1 VRAIVGP
8 KVLDMHIT
16 RAAVAAPLLLATLPF
31 AAPARGQN
39 ALDRV
44 QSPVT
49 KEDRAAE
56 ERTPPRP
63 AARVEIEA
71 PAAVVES
78 ARSVLVGAIVLR
90 GLHALAPGDFA
101 DILATRVGQTL
112 SPQALSELATAI
124 AARARSRGLV
134 FASAWIGPQQ
144 LQNGVLT
151 VDIDEGRIDEIRF
164 DGAEQA
170 AVRAALAPL
179 ANGAPVRMGEL
190 EHRLLIA
197 GDIDGV
203 RIRSTRYLRDK
214 GKGVL
219 LVKVTSDR
227 VAGRATLANEGTRP
241 LGPEQLTLQADF
253 NALFA
258 ADDSLTLTWSG
269 TAFEPDE
276 LQFGRVRYEKRISR
290 SGTELAV
297 SASGSVANP
306 GAYLNP
312 LGIRSRS
319 WYVGATML
327 QPLWR
332 RRSESLWLE
341 GELGMRNLSQWR
353 SGRKV
358 RDDRVVAARATLYGY
373 TDLAGGRLRVSTTL
387 SQGLGI
393 LDATEMGDP
402 LASRRDADGTFTSL
416 SAWTDWTSDVGGDV
430 SVRLAVLSQLSSQP
444 LLISEEIGL
453 GGTGFLRGYDWSER
467 RGDQGVMG
475 LAELRYL
482 WDHPLGLARR
492 AQLYA
497 FVDAGKVTNQDGGF
511 GSGSL
516 ASAGG
521 GVRADLTRTFGANL
535 ELALP
540 LSGPRYD
547 TGNEAPKVNFKLQKA
562 F

>member
-1 VRAIVGP
+1 
-8 KVLDMHIT
+8 MHIY
-16 RAAVAAPLLLATLPF
+16 RAAFAALLLLGTFPF
-31 AAPARGQN
+31 ATAARGQDV
-39 ALDRV
+39 LDRV
-44 QSPVT
+44 QTPTT

-56 ERTPPRP
+56 DAATPHPT
-63 AARVEIEA
+63 ARVEIEA

-78 ARSVLVGAIVLR
+78 TRSVLVGAIVLR
-90 GLHALAPGDFA
+90 GLHSLAPADFA
-101 DILATRVGQTL
+101 DILATRVGRTL
-112 SPQALSELATAI
+112 SPQALAELATAI
-124 AARARSRGLV
+124 AERARSRGLV
-134 FASAWIGPQQ
+134 FASAWIGAQQ

-164 DGAEQA
+164 DGAEQP
-170 AVRAALAPL
+170 AVRAALLPL
-179 ANGAPVRMGEL
+179 ANGAPVRIGEL

-203 RIRSTRYLRDK
+203 RIRSSRFLRDK

-227 VAGRATLANEGTRP
+227 VAGRVTLTNEGTKP
-241 LGPEQLTLQADF
+241 IGPEQLTLQVDF

-258 ADDSLTLTWSG
+258 SDDSVTLTWSG
-269 TAFEPDE
+269 TVFEPDE

-297 SASGSVANP
+297 SASGSIAHP
-306 GAYLNP
+306 GAYLTP

-319 WYVGATML
+319 WYVGATIL

-332 RRSESLWLE
+332 RRSESLWFE
-341 GELGMRNLSQWR
+341 GELGMRTLLQWR
-353 SGRKV
+353 TGRKL
-358 RDDRVVAARATLYGY
+358 REDRVVAARGTLYGY
-373 TDLAGGRLRVSTTL
+373 TDVAGGRLRISTTL

-393 LDATEMGDP
+393 LGATEAGDP

-416 SAWTDWTSDVGGDV
+416 SAWTDWTSDVGSDV
-430 SVRLAVLSQLSSQP
+430 SVRLAMLSQLSSQP
-444 LLISEEIGL
+444 LLISEEVGL
-453 GGTGFLRGYDWSER
+453 GGTGFLRGYDWFER
-467 RGDQGVMG
+467 SGDQGVMG

-497 FVDAGKVTNQDGGF
+497 FVDAGKVNNHNGGF
-511 GSGSL
+511 GSGAL

-521 GVRADLTRTFGANL
+521 GVRADLTRTFGANF

-547 TGNEAPKVNFKLQKA
+547 TGDKAPKLNFKLQKA